1 MKLPL
6 TNHIYKPIHLNTQIN
21 CLFTMERSSSKKN
34 EPIGKL
40 TMKEPYVK
48 KRFLSEHIRGYI
60 DLLRPFTL
68 LPPFI
73 ISMSIIVASLV
84 YNNAEVGA
92 NWWVTVG
99 NASLTIAMVNAAS
112 NALNQATDKE
122 GDKISKPYRPIPRG
136 IIAAD
141 EAQSLAY
148 ILYLFALLRA
158 VTINQWFGLFIFLI
172 MVFTVL
178 YSLPPRTKK
187 YLFFNQVWIAI
198 PRGLFGILA
207 SWSVFG
213 NPLQTLPLSMGL
225 FATIYLIG
233 GTTTKDIVDEK
244 ADRLM
249 GVKTLVNVFGLRRA
263 AVISFPFLVIPFIG
277 IPVLIDYGFLDQYL
291 WPLTGLMIGSL
302 IVFYLMIIGD
312 TESQTLENI
321 HAWSVMYV
329 IYIFYALG
337 FSILTIFQEPLQQFL
352 SFT

>member
-1 MKLPL
+1 MDQPS
-6 TNHIYKPIHLNTQIN
+6 HEYKHH
-21 CLFTMERSSSKKN
+21 
-34 EPIGKL
+34 IGKL
-40 TMKEPYVK
+40 TMKDPYVQ
-48 KRFLSEHIRGYI
+48 KRFFSEHIRGYI

-68 LPPFI
+68 LAPFI

-84 YNNAEVGA
+84 YNNVEVGA
-92 NWWVTVG
+92 NWWVIVG
-99 NASLTIAMVNAAS
+99 NASLTVAMVNAAS

-122 GDKISKPYRPIPRG
+122 GDRISKPYRPIPRG
-136 IIAAD
+136 IIKSD

-158 VTINQWFGLFIFLI
+158 VTINQWFGFFIFLI
-172 MVFTVL
+172 MVFTVV

-187 YLFFNQVWIAI
+187 YLFFNQIWIAI

-213 NPLQTLPLSMGL
+213 NPLQPLPLIMGI

-249 GVKTLVNVFGLRRA
+249 GINTLVNVFGIRRA
-263 AVISFPFLVIPFIG
+263 AVISFPFLIIPFIG
-277 IPVLIDYGFLDQYL
+277 IPVFIDFGIIEQYL

-302 IVFYLMIIGD
+302 VVFYLMIIGD
-312 TESQTLENI
+312 TESETLENI
-321 HAWSVMYV
+321 HAWSVMYI

-337 FSILTIFQEPLQQFL
+337 FSILTIFNEPLQQFL
-352 SFT
+352 TFS

>member
-1 MKLPL
+1 MKKILS
-6 TNHIYKPIHLNTQIN
+6 NYIIIPIDLNTLIN
-21 CLFTMERSSSKKN
+21 CHFIMDDSFPENSQ
-34 EPIGKL
+34 PIGKL
-40 TMKEPYVK
+40 TMKDSYLQ

-68 LPPFI
+68 LAPFI
-73 ISMSIIVASLV
+73 VSMSIIVASLV
-84 YNNAEVGA
+84 YNKAEVGA

-99 NASLTIAMVNAAS
+99 NASLTLAMVNAAS

-136 IIAAD
+136 IIKTD

-158 VTINQWFGLFIFLI
+158 VTINQWFGFFIFLI

-187 YLFFNQVWIAI
+187 YLFLNQVWIAI

-213 NPLQTLPLSMGL
+213 NPLQSLPLIIGF
-225 FATIYLIG
+225 FATVYLIG

-249 GVKTLVNVFGLRRA
+249 GIHTLINVFGIRRA
-263 AVISFPFLVIPFIG
+263 AVISFPFLIIPFIG
-277 IPVLIDYGFLDQYL
+277 IPVFIDYGLLDQYL

-302 IVFYLMIIGD
+302 VVFYLMIIGD
-312 TESQTLENI
+312 KESDTLENI
-321 HAWSVMYV
+321 HAWSVMYIV
-329 IYIFYALG
+329 YIFYALG
-337 FSILTIFQEPLQQFL
+337 FSILTIFQDPLQQL
-352 SFT
+352 LAIQ